1 MKVVPGIRFRPSG
14 PDLGLLAPTHV
25 GPVLQPANPPMICLR
40 KVLVLMSM
48 TSTDLL
54 FRSVKYIRP
63 LALSTSLMSKEKFV
77 PALTF
82 GTAIRALSTP
92 IKLLPPPPPPS
103 QPPSNRVAATATP
116 TIKRLIMSV
125 LLMSISDMDASLRGS
140 IVLVRNAKAMPT
152 NPSRADRAQTG
163 ASPAHC
169 YQLCGDRIVGRFST
183 PINAARSCLASQPFP
198 FRVGNLARS
207 GPYAY

>member
-1 MKVVPGIRFRPSG
+1 
-14 PDLGLLAPTHV
+14 
-25 GPVLQPANPPMICLR
+25 MICLR

-82 GTAIRALSTP
+82 GTAIRALSTQF
-92 IKLLPPPPPPS
+92 KLLPPPPP

-140 IVLVRNAKAMPT
+140 IVLVRNAKAMPI

-169 YQLCGDRIVGRFST
+169 CQLAAIESLVGFRRRSTQRDRALLPSHFHFVSEI
-183 PINAARSCLASQPFP
+183 
-198 FRVGNLARS
+198 
-207 GPYAY
+207 

>member
-25 GPVLQPANPPMICLR
+25 GPVLQPENPPMICLR
-40 KVLVLMSM
+40 KVLVLVSI

-63 LALSTSLMSKEKFV
+63 LALSTSLMSKEKSV

-82 GTAIRALSTP
+82 GTAIRNLGP
-92 IKLLPPPPPPS
+92 PFKLLPPPPPPL
-103 QPPSNRVAATATP
+103 QPPTKRVAATATP

-125 LLMSISDMDASLRGS
+125 LLNVDISYGCIR
-140 IVLVRNAKAMPT
+140 
-152 NPSRADRAQTG
+152 SRIDRACPKRESD
-163 ASPAHC
+163 AYKSDPC
-169 YQLCGDRIVGRFST
+169 
-183 PINAARSCLASQPFP
+183 RS
-198 FRVGNLARS
+198 
-207 GPYAY
+207 

>member
-14 PDLGLLAPTHV
+14 PDLSLFAPAHV
-25 GPVLQPANPPMICLR
+25 GPVSQPLNPPMICLR
-40 KVLVLMSM
+40 KVLVLMSI

-82 GTAIRALSTP
+82 GTAIRALGP
-92 IKLLPPPPPPS
+92 PFKLLPPPPPPP
-103 QPPSNRVAATATP
+103 QPPSNRVAAIATP
-116 TIKRLIMSV
+116 TIKRLIISV
-125 LLMSISDMDASLRGS
+125 LPMSITAMDASHRGS
-140 IVLVRNAKAMPT
+140 IVLVRNAKAMMPINPT
-152 NPSRADRAQTG
+152 RVDRAQTG

-169 YQLCGDRIVGRFST
+169 CQLLRR
-183 PINAARSCLASQPFP
+183 
-198 FRVGNLARS
+198 
-207 GPYAY
+207 

>member
-40 KVLVLMSM
+40 KVLVLVSI

-82 GTAIRALSTP
+82 GTAIRALSTQF
-92 IKLLPPPPPPS
+92 KLLPPPPP

-140 IVLVRNAKAMPT
+140 IVLVRNAKAMPI
-152 NPSRADRAQTG
+152 NPS
-163 ASPAHC
+163 
-169 YQLCGDRIVGRFST
+169 
-183 PINAARSCLASQPFP
+183 
-198 FRVGNLARS
+198 
-207 GPYAY
+207 